1 MEKVT
6 NVKFSGRSI
15 LMVLAVFVLI
25 MGMLTVGMIE
35 INAADEKAQFD
46 TLKSEAKAE
55 ISSLKNDNSLVVSA
69 VNRYLAQVDY
79 ITYSESDA
87 ANSPTEYIN
96 KLRLAINDIVSDA
109 HKEADFL
116 NKRLQILE
124 KLQGDYKSLVASG
137 NYTGEARKILDE
149 TYSSIAIEI
158 GKVTLAE
165 GSSKLSS
172 VYGTAKDRFNGV
184 TVFVSAIET
193 DGTNGSF
200 AGRVHSTLGFPSSK
214 NLTITKQA
222 LKAPSGRAP
231 KNDVDQLSPEAIFD
245 AIKEK
250 ENLFTFHLK
259 IDGYNDTA
267 VQDNGAVYTIRLT
280 LADEYQG
287 SDRYSVISYDASGN
301 EYVHKTVKYG
311 KYVEFKTTMLS
322 NDFTLVSDITK
333 NMTWVIV
340 LLAILALVEI
350 IATVLFTLKK
360 NKLASFA
367 VIPFLAVMYTPGSFG
382 VIVGILAAVAVTGAA
397 LTVLSAVM
405 YFKAKK
411 ASEEGGED
419 KTSSEAKKAEAER
432 KAAEKKA
439 AAEREAAKKEAAE
452 KAAREKA
459 EKEAAERAQ
468 REKAEREAAERA
480 EREKAEKDAKKKSA
494 AAFIALS
501 SQDDD
506 DEDEDDDEN
515 EEVEENDLEDGAYS
529 ADDERYNSSKTK
541 ESNDKDDAEY
551 EADSVSASYVAV
563 KNDGDGDYEDDT
575 VRSYSGFDGEY
586 EADGD
591 GTGSRK
597 AVAKD
602 EEAEY
607 GLSDDY
613 IFESKDSNKKSG
625 KSTVVIPVAQK
636 KNVNDTESD
645 ESDSDEADKLGV
657 ADDLEDEKRV
667 FSFEAGE
674 KVYVTYD
681 YSFESKLCQSTEE
694 VQYRYHVIA
703 DTLFSYGLRSRQS
716 WKKERYFNKGTNYAK
731 MIFKGKTLCVCL
743 AIDPSTLKGTKYS
756 FEDISSVKKYD
767 DVPVMVRVR
776 SQRSQKY
783 VLELI
788 DMMMA
793 DAGLKQLRA
802 VKDEFDIFPPM
813 SKAELVENGAIK
825 VMMTDGNGEAVSADF
840 ETMKNS
846 KFNLVTGGITLHK
859 HVSVD
864 EVAQISDEDVAPF
877 IQTEVDLDPENDDEI
892 TYGSK
897 KGIINIDT
905 ISSAYNDG
913 DVVTVASLIEKGLIQ
928 KNIHFI
934 KVLARGELDKVLT
947 VKAHDFS
954 MDAAKMIVVAGGNVV
969 KLKSK
974 KVKD

>member
-1 MEKVT
+1 MQ
-6 NVKFSGRSI
+6 R
-15 LMVLAVFVLI
+15 VL
-25 MGMLTVGMIE
+25 
-35 INAADEKAQFD
+35 
-46 TLKSEAKAE
+46 
-55 ISSLKNDNSLVVSA
+55 
-69 VNRYLAQVDY
+69 
-79 ITYSESDA
+79 
-87 ANSPTEYIN
+87 
-96 KLRLAINDIVSDA
+96 
-109 HKEADFL
+109 
-116 NKRLQILE
+116 
-124 KLQGDYKSLVASG
+124 
-137 NYTGEARKILDE
+137 
-149 TYSSIAIEI
+149 
-158 GKVTLAE
+158 
-165 GSSKLSS
+165 LSS

-184 TVFVSAIET
+184 TVFVSALET
-193 DGTNGSF
+193 DGANGNF
-200 AGRVHSTLGFPSSK
+200 AGRVHSNLGFPSSK

-222 LKAPSGRAP
+222 LKAPSGRTP
-231 KNDVDQLSPEAIFD
+231 KNDVEQLSSEAVKA
-245 AIKEK
+245 AITDKET
-250 ENLFTFHLK
+250 LFTFHLR
-259 IDGYNDTA
+259 IEGYNDTA
-267 VQDNGAVYTIRLT
+267 VQDNGAVYTVRLT
-280 LADEYQG
+280 LADEYLG
-287 SDRYSVISYDASGN
+287 SDGYSVISYDAAGN
-301 EYVHKTVKYG
+301 EYIHKTVKYG

-333 NMTWVIV
+333 NMAWVIV
-340 LLAILALVEI
+340 LLAILAVGEI

-382 VIVGILAAVAVTGAA
+382 VIAGILAAVAVTGAA
-397 LTVLSAVM
+397 LTALSAVM
-405 YFKAKK
+405 YIKAKK
-411 ASEEGGED
+411 ASAEGGDD
-419 KTSSEAKKAEAER
+419 KASAEAKKAEKAEAER

-452 KAAREKA
+452 KATREKA

-468 REKAEREAAERA
+468 REKEEKEAAERA
-480 EREKAEKDAKKKSA
+480 EREKAEKEAKKKRA

-506 DEDEDDDEN
+506 DEDDEED

-529 ADDERYNSSKTK
+529 ADDERYNSSKAR
-541 ESNDKDDAEY
+541 NVDDKDDAEY

-586 EADGD
+586 EADGE
-591 GTGSRK
+591 GAENRK
-597 AVAKD
+597 SVAKD

-613 IFESKDSNKKSG
+613 VFESNDSKKKSG
-625 KSTVVIPVAQK
+625 KSTVIIPIAQK
-636 KNVNDTESD
+636 KNVNESESE
-645 ESDSDEADKLGV
+645 ESDSDEADKLG
-657 ADDLEDEKRV
+657 AYDDLEDEKRV

-743 AIDPSTLKGTKYS
+743 AIDPNTLKGTKYS

-793 DAGLKQLRA
+793 NAGFKQIRE

-825 VMMTDGNGEAVSADF
+825 VMMTDGNGEIVAADF

-877 IQTEVDLDPENDDEI
+877 IQTEVDPDPENDNEV

-913 DVVTVASLIEKGLIQ
+913 DVVTIASLIEKGLVQ

-934 KVLARGELDKVLT
+934 KVLARGELDKALT

-969 KLKSK
+969 ELKSK